1 MRSNN
6 YMFFRNCNGAIKVSA
21 DVDGHYYSRLYI
33 FYTKREAEQAFRK
46 HFNLVGKHFI
56 KIER

>member
-1 MRSNN
+1 
-6 YMFFRNCNGAIKVSA
+6 MFFRNCDGAIKVSA
-21 DVDGHYYSRLYI
+21 DVDGRYYSRLYI

-46 HFNLVGKHFI
+46 HFNLVGKHFV